1 MRTAVLLAG
10 CALVLGGLAGC
21 GGDEES
27 AAPAEQASKS
37 EFCDAFNEL
46 LEGAS
51 TASHDD
57 IAAQIKAVKEG
68 AARLEE
74 VGAPAEMPDDAQHG
88 FEVFV
93 DAIQE
98 IDDDAELADLD
109 AVGDGMSAAD
119 EKDGEAYVTWAQT
132 NCAPTDDAS

>member
-10 CALVLGGLAGC
+10 CALALGGLAGC
-21 GGDEES
+21 GGGEES
-27 AAPAEQASKS
+27 SAPPDRASTA

-57 IAAQIKAVKEG
+57 IAAQIKAVKDG

-74 VGAPAEMPDDAQHG
+74 VGAPAEMPDDARRG
-88 FEVFV
+88 FAVFV

-98 IDDDAELADLD
+98 IDGDAELAELD
-109 AVGDGMSAAD
+109 AVGEGMSAAD
-119 EKDGEAYVTWAQT
+119 QKDGEAYVTWAQT
-132 NCAPTDDAS
+132 SCAPTDGAS